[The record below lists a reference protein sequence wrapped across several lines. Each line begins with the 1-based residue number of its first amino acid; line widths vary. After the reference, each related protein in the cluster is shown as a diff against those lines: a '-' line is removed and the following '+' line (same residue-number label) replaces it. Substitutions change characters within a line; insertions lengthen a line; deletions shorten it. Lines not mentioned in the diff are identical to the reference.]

1 MGHKRNRNMVVKS
14 QFSINGSRGKSPASF
29 ILDYV
34 TRQDAVES
42 STAYGGIKK
51 EAGDGVALT
60 LHASSVP
67 RSTVEA
73 IAREVESFHDTG
85 KRAIQEMVVSF
96 EHDYLVEKGLIDEDL
111 IIQNKGDYRGHYDDV
126 RLRYA
131 LMDGFQAMVDHE
143 NYRKP
148 HMVAAIQD
156 DTLHLHAHA
165 VVYERAENPGRMRGY
180 EEKGVLKESSFATL
194 THEIDRSLDRSRS
207 VLVTSSKLLNRKR
220 EEKEHQAL
228 DMGLINESSI
238 LDHLSFYQQL
248 LKAVKEEELLLE
260 EIEDEVFEDFEENV
274 EEVEEIVESSDREE
288 YSSQVLDMLRQY
300 QAQVYEELTSDT
312 EESNEENLD
321 DWFEL

>member
-1 MGHKRNRNMVVKS
+1 MGHKRDRSMVVKS

-73 IAREVESFHDTG
+73 IAQEVESFHDIG

-96 EHDYLVEKGLIDEDL
+96 EHDYLVEKGLIDGDL

-126 RLRYA
+126 RLRHA
-131 LMDGFQAMVDHE
+131 LMSGFQAMVDHE

-165 VVYERAENPGRMRGY
+165 VVYERAENPGRMRGI

-194 THEIDRSLDRSRS
+194 THEIDRSLDRSRG

-220 EEKEHQAL
+220 EEKKSRDL
-228 DMGLINESSI
+228 DIGLIDESSI
-238 LDHLSFYQQL
+238 LDHLAFYQEL
-248 LKAVKEEELLLE
+248 LENVKEEELSL
-260 EIEDEVFEDFEENV
+260 
-274 EEVEEIVESSDREE
+274 EEVEDEIVEEDLEAVEDIGEDKVSDREE

-300 QAQVYEELTSDT
+300 QAQVYEELTSD
-312 EESNEENLD
+312 EEELNEENLG